1 MAILGTTVIDFLGNV
16 ILGADSDSPEQ
27 ITLPEAIERASSTTM
42 RYQWMTVAM
51 HAAAGYAIAGM
62 LKSPIRI
69 RGSGR
74 AERDW
79 EEWLWNVRPNPNQ
92 SRAQFMAQLVDRMFF
107 DRRGQVVVVPAHQ
120 SLWIAD
126 SWVRREAKERRT
138 RDWWRADTYENIAI
152 NGVNDAIR
160 GPVSADEVF
169 IFKMPETAQWR
180 SLMRSMGAAYEEMA
194 KSAAEA
200 FGDKNARR
208 WLLDVDAKM
217 VGTQAEHDAIDE
229 YLKNS
234 VGAFVKGT
242 DVAIPLYQG
251 MSLSRAP
258 SDYSGGESELDVT
271 QIRADAFRTV
281 ANCLRIPVSFLEG
294 NVNNFETVFEAVLS
308 FFIDP
313 ITKAIEDEITA
324 KSMTAMQWRHGSDA
338 RVDTTHIRHVDLFA
352 VADKAEKLVG
362 AMIDTP
368 NEIRE
373 FTGQDRVEGKPEMDE
388 YQMTKNHERAGGGEN
403 DDDTAGTDT
412 AVGGG
417 QREQG

>member
-1 MAILGTTVIDFLGNV
+1 MAIIGTSVIDFLGNV
-16 ILGADSDSPEQ
+16 ILGTGDDAER
-27 ITLPEAIERASSTTM
+27 ITLPEAIERAHSSTM

-51 HAAAGYAIAGM
+51 HAAAGYAIAGL

-74 AERDW
+74 AELDY

-92 SRAQFMAQLVDRMFF
+92 SRAQFFAQLIDKMFF
-107 DRRGQVVVVPAHQ
+107 SRQKCALVVPSHD

-126 SWVRREAKERRT
+126 SWTLREAKERAGK
-138 RDWWRADTYENIAI
+138 DWWRPNRYENIAI
-152 NGVNDAIR
+152 NGVADAMR
-160 GPVSADEVF
+160 GPISTDEVF
-169 IFKMPETAQWR
+169 VFRMPETEQWR
-180 SLMRSMGAAYEEMA
+180 NLMRSMSAAYEEMA

-200 FGDKNARR
+200 FGDKNANR
-208 WLLDVDAKM
+208 WMLDVDAKIT
-217 VGTQAEHDAIDE
+217 GTQEIQNAINE
-229 YLKNS
+229 YLKDS
-234 VGAFVKGT
+234 VGPFVRGN
-242 DVAIPLYQG
+242 DAAIPLYQG
-251 MSLSRAP
+251 MSLKRAEA
-258 SDYSGGESELDVT
+258 DYSGGESTLDVV
-271 QIRADAFRTV
+271 QIRAESFKTV

-294 NVNNFETVFEAVLS
+294 NVNNFETVFESMLA

-313 ITKAIEDEITA
+313 IAKAIEDEITA
-324 KSMTAMQWRHGSDA
+324 KSMTAMQWRHGSYA
-338 RVDTTHIRHVDLFA
+338 RVDTTHIRHVDLFS

-412 AVGGG
+412 AAGGG
-417 QREQG
+417 QGEQG

>member
-1 MAILGTTVIDFLGNV
+1 MANFGTTVIDFLGNV
-16 ILGADSDSPEQ
+16 ILGADSDSPER
-27 ITLPEAIERASSTTM
+27 ITLPEAIERAHSSTM

-51 HAAAGYAIAGM
+51 HAAAGYAIAG
-62 LKSPIRI
+62 LLLSPIRI

-74 AERDW
+74 TKRDW

-92 SRAQFMAQLVDRMFF
+92 SRAQFVAQLVDRMFF
-107 DRRGQVVVVPAHQ
+107 DRKGYVVVVPAHQ

-126 SWVRREAKERRT
+126 SWVKREARERISRT
-138 RDWWRADTYENIAI
+138 WWKADTYENIAI

-169 IFKMPETAQWR
+169 VFRMPETEQWR
-180 SLMRSMGAAYEEMA
+180 SLMRSMSAAYEEMA
-194 KSAAEA
+194 KSAVEA

-208 WLLDVDAKM
+208 WLLEVDAKIA
-217 VGTQAEHDAIDE
+217 GTQAEQDAINE

-234 VGAFVKGT
+234 VGAFVKGN

-251 MSLSRAP
+251 MSMARAP
-258 SDYSGGESELDVT
+258 ADYSGGESELDVV
-271 QIRADAFRTV
+271 QIRAEAFRTV
-281 ANCLRIPVSFLEG
+281 ANCLRVPVSFLEG
-294 NVNNFETVFEAVLS
+294 NVNNFETVFESFLT

-313 ITKAIEDEITA
+313 IAKAIEDEIAA
-324 KSMTAMQWRHGSDA
+324 KSLTATQWRHGSYA
-338 RVDTTHIRHVDLFA
+338 RVDTTHIRHVDLFN
-352 VADKAEKLVG
+352 VAPHAEKLVG

-403 DDDTAGTDT
+403 NDDSAGANPAD
-412 AVGGG
+412 GGD
-417 QREQG
+417 QGA

>member
-1 MAILGTTVIDFLGNV
+1 MAIIGTTVIDFLGNV
-16 ILGADSDSPEQ
+16 ILGADTDAPER
-27 ITLPEAIERASSTTM
+27 ITLPEAMERATSTTL

-51 HAAAGYAIAGM
+51 HAAAGYAIAGL

-74 AERDW
+74 NERDY

-92 SRAQFMAQLVDRMFF
+92 SRSQFMSQLIDRMFF
-107 DRRGQVVVVPAHQ
+107 ARQGCAIVVPAHD
-120 SLWIAD
+120 SIWIAD
-126 SWVRREAKERRT
+126 SWTRREARERAT
-138 RDWWRADTYENIAI
+138 KTWWVADTYENISV
-152 NGVNDAIR
+152 NGVADAIR
-160 GPVSADEVF
+160 GPVSSDEVF
-169 IFKMPETAQWR
+169 VFKMPETAQWR
-180 SLMRSMGAAYEEMA
+180 SLMRSMGAAYEDMA
-194 KSAAEA
+194 RSAAEA

-208 WLLDVDAKM
+208 WLLDVDAKIT
-217 VGTQAEHDAIDE
+217 GTQQEQDAINE

-251 MSLSRAP
+251 MSMTRAP
-258 SDYSGGESELDVT
+258 SDYSGGESTLDVV
-271 QIRADAFRTV
+271 QIRAEAFKTV

-294 NVNNFETVFEAVLS
+294 NVNNFETVFESMLA

-313 ITKAIEDEITA
+313 IAVAIEDEIAA

-388 YQMTKNHERAGGGEN
+388 YQMTKNHERADGGEN
-403 DDDTAGTDT
+403 NDDSAGTD
-412 AVGGG
+412 AADGGD
-417 QREQG
+417 QGT

>member
-1 MAILGTTVIDFLGNV
+1 MANFGTTVIDFLGNV
-16 ILGADSDSPEQ
+16 ILGADTDSPER
-27 ITLPEAIERASSTTM
+27 ITLPEAIERAHSSTI
-42 RYQWMTVAM
+42 RYRWMTVAM

-74 AERDW
+74 VKRDY

-107 DRRGQVVVVPAHQ
+107 DRREQVVVVFAHD

-126 SWVRREAKERRT
+126 SWVKREAKERMM

-169 IFKMPETAQWR
+169 VFKMPETEQWR
-180 SLMRSMGAAYEEMA
+180 SLMHSMSAAYEEMA
-194 KSAAEA
+194 KSAVEA

-208 WLLDVDAKM
+208 WLLDVDAKIT
-217 VGTQAEHDAIDE
+217 GTQIEQDAIND

-234 VGAFVKGT
+234 VSAFVKGN

-251 MSLSRAP
+251 MSMTRAP
-258 SDYSGGESELDVT
+258 SDYNGGESELDVV
-271 QIRADAFRTV
+271 QIRAEAFKTV

-294 NVNNFETVFEAVLS
+294 NVNNFETVFESMLS

-313 ITKAIEDEITA
+313 IAKSMEDEITA

-388 YQMTKNHERAGGGEN
+388 YQMTKNHERADGGEN
-403 DDDTAGTDT
+403 NDDSAGTD
-412 AVGGG
+412 AADGGD
-417 QREQG
+417 QEAQG

>member
-1 MAILGTTVIDFLGNV
+1 MAILGTSVIDFLGNV
-16 ILGADSDSPEQ
+16 ILGADSDSPER
-27 ITLPEAIERASSTTM
+27 ITLPEAIERAHSTTM

-51 HAAAGYAIAGM
+51 HAAAGYAIAGL

-74 AERDW
+74 TERDL

-92 SRAQFMAQLVDRMFF
+92 SRAQFFAKLIDRMFF
-107 DRRGQVVVVPAHQ
+107 SRQGCAIVVPSHD
-120 SLWIAD
+120 SIWVAD
-126 SWVRREAKERRT
+126 SWTLRDARERLTK
-138 RDWWRADTYENIAI
+138 DWWVPDHYENIAV

-169 IFKMPETAQWR
+169 VFRMPETEQWR
-180 SLMRSMGAAYEEMA
+180 SLMRSMSMAYEEMA
-194 KSAAEA
+194 KSAVEA

-208 WLLDVDAKM
+208 WLLDVDAKIT
-217 VGTQAEHDAIDE
+217 GTQVEQDAINE

-234 VGAFVKGT
+234 VSAFVKGN

-251 MSLSRAP
+251 MSMARVPA
-258 SDYSGGESELDVT
+258 DYSGGESELDVV
-271 QIRADAFRTV
+271 QIRSEAFRTV

-294 NVNNFETVFEAVLS
+294 NVNNFEVVFESFLS
-308 FFIDP
+308 FFLDP
-313 ITKAIEDEITA
+313 IAKAIEDEITA
-324 KSMTAMQWRHGSDA
+324 KSMTSMQWRHGGYA
-338 RVDTTHIRHVDLFA
+338 RVDTTHVRHVDLFA
-352 VADKAEKLVG
+352 VADKVEKLVG

-368 NEIRE
+368 NEIRQ

-403 DDDTAGTDT
+403 NDDSAGANPAD
-412 AVGGG
+412 GGD
-417 QREQG
+417 QGAQG

>member
-1 MAILGTTVIDFLGNV
+1 MANIGTTVIDFLGNV
-16 ILGADSDSPEQ
+16 ILGADTDSPER
-27 ITLPEAIERASSTTM
+27 ITLPEAIERAHSTTM
-42 RYQWMTVAM
+42 RYQWMTVAT
-51 HAAAGYAIAGM
+51 HAAAGYAIAGI

-74 AERDW
+74 VERDW

-92 SRAQFMAQLVDRMFF
+92 SRAQFMAQLIDRMFF
-107 DRRGQVVVVPAHQ
+107 DRRGYAIVVPAHG

-126 SWVRREAKERRT
+126 SWVKREAKDRASQN
-138 RDWWRADTYENIAI
+138 WWRADTYENIAI
-152 NGVNDAIR
+152 NGVSDAIR

-169 IFKMPETAQWR
+169 VFRMPETAQWR

-194 KSAAEA
+194 KSAVEA

-208 WLLDVDAKM
+208 WLLDVDAKIT
-217 VGTQAEHDAIDE
+217 GTKIDREAIDE
-229 YLKNS
+229 YLKSS
-234 VGAFVKGT
+234 VSAFVKGT
-242 DVAIPLYQG
+242 DVAIPIYQG
-251 MSLSRAP
+251 MSMSRAP

-271 QIRADAFRTV
+271 QIRSDAFKTV

-313 ITKAIEDEITA
+313 IAKAMEDEITA

-338 RVDTTHIRHVDLFA
+338 RVDTSHIRHVDLFA

-417 QREQG
+417 QGEQG

>member
-1 MAILGTTVIDFLGNV
+1 MAIVGTSVIDFLGNV
-16 ILGADSDSPEQ
+16 ILGTGDEAER
-27 ITLPEAIERASSTTM
+27 ITLPEAIERASSSAM

-51 HAAAGYAIAGM
+51 HAAAGYAIAGL

-74 AERDW
+74 NERDW

-92 SRAQFMAQLVDRMFF
+92 NRSQFISQLVDRMFF
-107 DRRGQVVVVPAHQ
+107 SRQKCAIVIPSHD
-120 SLWIAD
+120 SIWIAD
-126 SWVRREAKERRT
+126 SWTRREAKERAT
-138 RDWWRADTYENIAI
+138 KNWWVADTYENIAV
-152 NGVNDAIR
+152 NGVFDAIR
-160 GPVSADEVF
+160 GPISASDLFV
-169 IFKMPETAQWR
+169 FKMPETSQWR
-180 SLMRSMGAAYEEMA
+180 ALMRSMGAAYEEMA
-194 KSAAEA
+194 RSATEA

-208 WLLDVDAKM
+208 WLLDVDAKIT
-217 VGTQAEHDAIDE
+217 GTQIEQDAINE

-234 VGAFVKGT
+234 VGAFVRGS

-251 MSLSRAP
+251 MSLKRAEA
-258 SDYSGGESELDVT
+258 DYSGGESTLDVV
-271 QIRADAFRTV
+271 QIRSEAFRTV

-294 NVNNFETVFEAVLS
+294 NVNNFETVFESFLS

-313 ITKAIEDEITA
+313 IAKAIEDEIAA
-324 KSMTAMQWRHGSDA
+324 KSMTAMQWRHGSYA

-362 AMIDTP
+362 SMIDTP

-373 FTGQDRVEGKPEMDE
+373 FTGQERVDKPGMDE

-403 DDDTAGTDT
+403 NDDSSNPDA
-412 AVGGG
+412 APGGS
-417 QREQG
+417 QGA